1 MKKDKLDQFTLDIEF
16 LLISIVQGVAI
27 AALGGEAVKI
37 IAAAQWQYIPY
48 IVAGFLFILI
58 FWSGAIIHAVSFIDW
73 PLDLTHNFFYFLAS
87 LIEVIAFGFM
97 DNPLVWFITI
107 FFFFLA
113 AEVLYIIDY
122 KLILSRKDVFESKAQ
137 IKLYTDLIAEQRF
150 ELSTIV
156 PAGIIFNA
164 ICIFLIYTNPQLFL
178 GQQYHLVL
186 ICLQVLFSFG
196 FLALII
202 KSFKKRSHLI
212 SEAT

>member
-27 AALGGEAVKI
+27 AALGAEAVKVL
-37 IAAAQWQYIPY
+37 ANSQWQFIPY
-48 IVAGFLFILI
+48 IIAGFLFILI

-97 DNPLVWFITI
+97 DSPLLWFITI

-113 AEVLYIIDY
+113 AELLYVIDY
-122 KLILSRKDVFESKAQ
+122 KLILKRKNIFESKAQ
-137 IKLYTDLIAEQRF
+137 IKLYNNLLSEQKF

-156 PAGIIFNA
+156 PAGILFNA
-164 ICIFLIYTNPQLFL
+164 VAVLLIYTYPKLFL
-178 GQQYHLVL
+178 EQNYQLVL
-186 ICLQVLFSFG
+186 ISLQILFSFG
-196 FLALII
+196 FLLLII
-202 KSFKKRSHLI
+202 KSFKKRSLLI
-212 SEAT
+212 SEAA